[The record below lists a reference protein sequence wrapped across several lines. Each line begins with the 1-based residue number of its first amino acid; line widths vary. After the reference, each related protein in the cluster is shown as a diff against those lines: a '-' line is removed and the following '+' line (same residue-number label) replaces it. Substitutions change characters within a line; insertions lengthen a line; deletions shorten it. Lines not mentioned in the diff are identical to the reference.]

1 MSNIDPDET
10 VPVVPPAPAVPAAA
24 GQASPHRAPDDA
36 EEVYYEG
43 SPLVRGAIGKGVLW
57 LLAGLVLIGLVV
69 TGLVLKWHVP
79 WWAYLAAVVL
89 AVLLFFVPV
98 IQNKTISYRVTNYRI
113 DYERGMFSKDIDTL
127 ELWHV
132 EDLRFHQSLMDR
144 LLGVGDVTVISH
156 DETMPMLVL
165 RSLPQPRQLYE
176 QLKQR
181 VIAVKR
187 QRGVIKMDVG

>member
-1 MSNIDPDET
+1 MTNIDPDES
-10 VPVVPPAPAVPAAA
+10 VPVVPPAPAVPAT

-43 SPLVRGAIGKGVLW
+43 SPLVRGAIGKGLLWVLG
-57 LLAGLVLIGLVV
+57 GLILIGLVV
-69 TGLVLKWHVP
+69 AGLVLKWHVP
-79 WWAYLAAVVL
+79 WWAYLAVVVL

-98 IQNKTISYRVTNYRI
+98 LQTKTISYRVTNYRI

-144 LLGVGDVTVISH
+144 MLGVGDVTVISH
-156 DETMPMLVL
+156 DETMPLLVL
-165 RSLPQPRQLYE
+165 RSLPQSRQLYE